1 MYLFWRQQCTSYQSV
16 LLTPSCPAVSW
27 PREGMKIRVQ
37 SRTKIGTHH
46 GVTRIPN
53 TMPLRQELSQEPC
66 GKRTFPYIVK
76 STGVFFFLSGLT
88 LWIRQ
93 THDVCAAALKS
104 KKKLSLVRLA
114 ILIRAQP
121 SFSLAKQGSVVM
133 FSVKTSIFLF
143 FHC

>member
-27 PREGMKIRVQ
+27 PREGTEIRVQ

-76 STGVFFFLSGLT
+76 STGVLFFLSGLT
-88 LWIRQ
+88 VDQADARCLCSRTEKQ
-93 THDVCAAALKS
+93 
-104 KKKLSLVRLA
+104 KKLSLVRLA